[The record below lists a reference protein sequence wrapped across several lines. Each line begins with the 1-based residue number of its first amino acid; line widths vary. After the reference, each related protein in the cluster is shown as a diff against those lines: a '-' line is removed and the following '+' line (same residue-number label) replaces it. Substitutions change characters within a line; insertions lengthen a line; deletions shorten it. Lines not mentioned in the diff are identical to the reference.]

1 MANEVTKADTKV
13 IIPIVM
19 LDNIRT
25 LYNTIVPDT
34 QAGRQVVLD
43 RNDNPIISSD
53 TKKVL
58 MRYPDLKD
66 KDGNLVY
73 SANCLVQYLTEE
85 LEVGEYDVPVSLT
98 SSQVLK
104 FHELRKADD
113 LVLKFV
119 PDTDYELN
127 PDSPPYPRVLVD
139 KKTKAETRVCMANY
153 RPVRTSK
160 LTSFSLSEL

>member
-1 MANEVTKADTKV
+1 MASEVTKADTKA
-13 IIPIVM
+13 IIPV
-19 LDNIRT
+19 LDSIRT

-34 QAGRQVVLD
+34 KAGKQVVLD

-73 SANCLVQYLTEE
+73 SSNCLVQYLTAE
-85 LEVGEYDVPVSLT
+85 LEEGEYDLPATLT
-98 SSQVLK
+98 SSQILK

-119 PDTDYELN
+119 PDTDYEIN

-139 KKTKAETRVCMANY
+139 KKTKAETRVCMVNY
-153 RPVRTSK
+153 RPMRQSK